1 MTPKLALALAAA
13 LVLSLGCA
21 AVPADQH
28 TEEIVY
34 EQGKLQRYSYR
45 DETYGDKKDSTAFR
59 EAVDII
65 RQSDPHALPELAN
78 LPVPGSPPDPKIRSY
93 SGIIKNNTKY
103 DLAVLSANSGA
114 ALVIPA
120 KKFIEY
126 TIWKPRHDLTAY
138 RDGRPFYCLKINAQS
153 KAYPFMCKDYDFI
166 AEIVDP
172 TPPPKTKKFKRKI
185 KRKKV
190 C

>member
-1 MTPKLALALAAA
+1 MTPKLALALVATLA
-13 LVLSLGCA
+13 LCLGCA
-21 AVPADQH
+21 AVPVDH
-28 TEEIVY
+28 RTEEIVY
-34 EQGKLQRYSYR
+34 EQGKLQKYSYR
-45 DETYGDKKDSTAFR
+45 DDTYGDKQDSTAFR

-65 RQSDPHALPELAN
+65 RQADPQALPELAD
-78 LPVPGSPPDPKIRSY
+78 LPVPGSSPDPKIRSY

-103 DLAVLSANSGA
+103 DLVVPSANSDA
-114 ALVIPA
+114 SLVIPA

-138 RDGRPFYCLKINAQS
+138 RDGRPFYCLKINAHPNT
-153 KAYPFMCKDYDFI
+153 YPFMCKNYDFI

-172 TPPPKTKKFKRKI
+172 TPPPKAKKFKRKI
-185 KRKKV
+185 KRKKD